1 MWYSR
6 LFSPTGGIVG
16 SRMMTM
22 TRTATAVSS
31 SSQSS
36 SPLVLSSI
44 IFPQCINANSGG
56 GGIVTFTTA
65 TGHGTLIINGRN
77 NKSSQQPS
85 PATTTVVP
93 TIIRPTQRRYMS
105 KYLSKAATKR
115 LPLTTKRAGKG
126 YYKGKGCTSE
136 GRLTSKGK
144 FIGNPL
150 KKLQLIV
157 PTLAD
162 MVGFSLKPYIA
173 RSVGKSPPS
182 SSSSSSG
189 TTKKENGQ
197 LVLGD
202 GQ

>member
-1 MWYSR
+1 MMWYSR

-22 TRTATAVSS
+22 TRTTTVS

-56 GGIVTFTTA
+56 GGIVTFTTTA
-65 TGHGTLIINGRN
+65 NGHGTLIINGRN
-77 NKSSQQPS
+77 NIGLSLSSQQP
-85 PATTTVVP
+85 PATTVVP
-93 TIIRPTQRRYMS
+93 TIIQPTQRRYMS

-157 PTLAD
+157 PSMAD

-182 SSSSSSG
+182 SSGS
-189 TTKKENGQ
+189 TKKENGQ